1 MSDRLAAYPDA
12 LPASDAGADTSV
24 FNMRH
29 SNTIETMALSELN
42 LPDLSIS
49 LPRSIL
55 MTTNS
60 EFTLHSGNLVASVS
74 AKSVKLL
81 IAADE
86 KPQSAVELCRNSLLQ
101 PLGLPELARCV
112 VPGDSVAIV
121 VDPETPH
128 VIDLLVAVYEQLQ
141 SLPKSG
147 IAISLL
153 LPQDPSNTNWS
164 RLTEQLPL
172 HLQQQLIIHV
182 HDPAETAQLS
192 YLASSANGERV
203 YLNRRV
209 TDADLL
215 VTIGVVCF
223 DSLLGYRGT
232 TSSVFPWF
240 SDVDAIQ
247 QARKQGHPEL
257 TPEQPRPYRQLV
269 DEVGWLLG
277 SQFTVQVIP
286 GPDAAPLA
294 ILTGLPEDVMASGK
308 EFVERIW
315 HLKPRKLV
323 DAVVL
328 SVPADALSGWK
339 QFGTALEQATQMV
352 QDGGRI
358 IAIADLPIPEGPAAT
373 MLRRTQEPDELLKPL
388 RRDSVEDSV
397 EITQLIN
404 ALSQARVYLFSRI
417 PPEIVEELGMIP
429 IEDAAELQ
437 RLTAAAESCV
447 ALPSANYAW
456 IG

>member
-1 MSDRLAAYPDA
+1 M
-12 LPASDAGADTSV
+12 LPG
-24 FNMRH
+24 H
-29 SNTIETMALSELN
+29 SF
-42 LPDLSIS
+42 
-49 LPRSIL
+49 L
-55 MTTNS
+55 MTTMS
-60 EFTLHSGNLVASVS
+60 EFTLRSGNLAASVRTDTVRVLISS
-74 AKSVKLL
+74 AEP
-81 IAADE
+81 A
-86 KPQSAVELCRNSLLQ
+86 QSAAELCRSSLLQ
-101 PLGLPELARCV
+101 PLGLPELTRCV
-112 VPGDSVAIV
+112 VPGDSVVIV

-128 VIDLLVAVYEQLQ
+128 VIDLLVAVCEQLQ
-141 SLPKSG
+141 SIPGSG

-172 HLQQQLIIHV
+172 HLQQQLIVHV

-203 YLNRRV
+203 YLNRRI

-232 TSSVFPWF
+232 TSSVFPNF
-240 SDVDAIQ
+240 SDADAIQ
-247 QARKQGHPEL
+247 QARTQGHPEL

-286 GPDAAPLA
+286 GPDSGPLA
-294 ILTGLPEDVMASGK
+294 ILAGLPEDVMASGK
-308 EFVERIW
+308 ELVHRVW
-315 HLKPRKLV
+315 HLKPLKLV
-323 DAVVL
+323 EAVVL
-328 SVPADALSGWK
+328 SVPGDTLSGWK
-339 QFGTALEQATQMV
+339 QFGIAIEQATQIV

-388 RRDSVEDSV
+388 RREPVQDAV

-404 ALSQARVYLFSRI
+404 ALNHARVYLFSRI
-417 PPEIVEELGMIP
+417 PSEIVEELGMIP